1 MILNSTH
8 RNALISPVR
17 NIAGKVELYEGSTLL
32 NTFNHSDALSSLT
45 VSRVGDSS
53 KFFGFGVCQKI
64 EVKLID
70 TQRAFDINTSH
81 NLKVSFI
88 TNRSTISPTPR
99 FYVSEVR
106 RDENT
111 NELTVFA
118 YDFIY
123 KTQNHTV
130 SELNLEAPY
139 TIGDVVSAIVGFLGV
154 SFSYDTITREAF
166 NTEYPTG
173 ANFDGAETLREVLD
187 AIAEATQTIYFVN
200 NSNALTFKHL
210 KKDADPVLTIDK
222 ANYITLDSKT
232 NRRLASIVSATELG
246 DNVSA
251 SLEVSGTTQYVRDN
265 PFWEL
270 REDITTLLDNALAV
284 VGGITINQFNCNW
297 RGNYLVEP
305 GDKIAFVTKD
315 DNTIISYLLDDTY
328 TYNGGVSADTAWNYE
343 DNENESADNPTTL
356 GGALKQTF
364 AKVDKANKQIEIV
377 ASDVQANSEEISS
390 LELTTDSITAS
401 VSKMDNDVSDL
412 ANEVNTK
419 MTSEEVSIS
428 IQTALGEG
436 VERVTTSTGFTF
448 NEEGLHI
455 SKTDSEIT
463 TSITEDGM
471 TVYRNNDEV
480 LTADNLGVKAE
491 DLHATTYLIIG
502 NNSRLEDY
510 NSNRTGCFWIGR

>member
-17 NIAGKVELYEGSTLL
+17 NITGKVELYEGSTLL
-32 NTFNHSDALSSLT
+32 NTFNHNDALSSLT
-45 VSRVGDSS
+45 VSRVGDNS

-70 TQRAFDINTSH
+70 KQRAFDINTSQ

-88 TNRSTISPTPR
+88 TNRSTVSPTPR

-118 YDFIY
+118 YDVIY

-130 SELNLEAPY
+130 AELNLEAPY
-139 TIGDVVSAIVGFLGV
+139 TIGDVVSKIVGFLGV
-154 SFSYDTITREAF
+154 SFSYDTITRAAF

-187 AIAEATQTIYFVN
+187 AIAEATQTIYFMN

-210 KKDADPVLTIDK
+210 KKDADPVLTIGKDS
-222 ANYITLDSKT
+222 YFTLESKT
-232 NRRLASIVSATELG
+232 NRRLATIVSATELG

-251 SLEVSGTTQYVRDN
+251 SLAVSGTTQYVRDN
-265 PFWEL
+265 PFWDL
-270 REDITTLLDNALAV
+270 REDVATLVENALAV
-284 VGGITINQFNCNW
+284 IGGITINQFDCNW

-315 DNTIISYLLDDTY
+315 DNTIISYLLDDIY
-328 TYNGGVSADTAWNYE
+328 TYNGGVSADTAWSYE
-343 DNENESADNPTTL
+343 DNEGESADNPTTL
-356 GGALKQTF
+356 GAALKQTF
-364 AKVDKANKQIEIV
+364 AKVDKANKQIELV
-377 ASDVQANSEEISS
+377 VSDIQGYTDRISRI
-390 LELTTDSITAS
+390 EMTTDNITAS
-401 VSKMDNDVSDL
+401 VSKIDNDMADL
-412 ANEVNTK
+412 TNEVNAK
-419 MTSEEVSIS
+419 MSAEDVSIS

-436 VERVTTSTGFTF
+436 VEKVTTATGFTF

-455 SKTDSEIT
+455 TKSDSEIT

-471 TVYRNNDEV
+471 TVYRNDDTV

-491 DLHATTYLIIG
+491 DLHATTFLIIG

-510 NSNRTGCFWIGR
+510 NSSRTGCFWIGG